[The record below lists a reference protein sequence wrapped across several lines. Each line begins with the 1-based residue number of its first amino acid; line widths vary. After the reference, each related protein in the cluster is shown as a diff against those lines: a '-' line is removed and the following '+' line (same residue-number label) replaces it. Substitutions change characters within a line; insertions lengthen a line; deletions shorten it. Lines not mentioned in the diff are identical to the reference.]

1 MVRKLAAAML
11 GVGVL
16 IPGLA
21 NALGL
26 GEIKL
31 NSALSEPLDAEIELV
46 QVRELTSNEI
56 LPSLAAQEDFVAANV
71 ERYHFLT
78 DLKFEVI
85 TNAQG
90 KSVIK
95 VRSRKPVK
103 EPFLNFL
110 VEVNW
115 PAGRLLREYTLF
127 LDPPTYSA
135 QPAAPVSAPTTAA
148 TSTGSAQPVTTT
160 YQPTTTAPQ
169 SSYSSGGD
177 YSQSAAAGDY
187 TIGSNDSLWSIAK
200 SMKPSDRVSI
210 QQTMLVTLI
219 TAKPFLQ

>member
-1 MVRKLAAAML
+1 MVRKLAAALL

-46 QVRELTSNEI
+46 QVRELTGTEI
-56 LPSLAAQEDFVAANV
+56 LPSLASSGDFESSGV
-71 ERYHFLT
+71 ERSQFLT
-78 DLKFEVI
+78 DLKFEV
-85 TNAQG
+85 TVNEKG
-90 KSVIK
+90 KSFIR
-95 VRSRKPVK
+95 VRSTKPVK

-127 LDPPTYSA
+127 LDPPIYNA
-135 QPAAPVSAPTTAA
+135 QRTKAPVS
-148 TSTGSAQPVTTT
+148 QPK
-160 YQPTTTAPQ
+160 
-169 SSYSSGGD
+169 
-177 YSQSAAAGDY
+177 AAA
-187 TIGSNDSLWSIAK
+187 
-200 SMKPSDRVSI
+200 
-210 QQTMLVTLI
+210 
-219 TAKPFLQ
+219 

>member
-11 GVGVL
+11 GVGVF

-46 QVRELTSNEI
+46 QVRELTSTEI
-56 LPSLAAQEDFVAANV
+56 LPTLANENDFANSHI

-78 DLKFEVI
+78 DLKFKVVVNEK
-85 TNAQG
+85 G
-90 KSVIK
+90 KSVI
-95 VRSRKPVK
+95 RISSSKPVK

-115 PAGRLLREYTLF
+115 PAGRLLREYTLL
-127 LDPPTYSA
+127 LDPPVYSS
-135 QPAAPVSAPTTAA
+135 QKAAP
-148 TSTGSAQPVTTT
+148 
-160 YQPTTTAPQ
+160 
-169 SSYSSGGD
+169 
-177 YSQSAAAGDY
+177 
-187 TIGSNDSLWSIAK
+187 
-200 SMKPSDRVSI
+200 
-210 QQTMLVTLI
+210 
-219 TAKPFLQ
+219 